1 MHLPS
6 LPGAVHLTYCTNIHA
21 GESWPEVAAS
31 LEQTIPVIKA
41 QLGLRT
47 RFGIGLRLSARA
59 AFALAEPATLQAFAA
74 QLDRLGAYVFSINAF
89 PYGPFHGQPVK
100 QQVYLPDWRDVARLD
115 YTACCAQILA
125 QLLPPGLQG
134 SISSVPGGWKA
145 ELQDEPTQA
154 PMLAHLLQ
162 AAAMLARLEQQ
173 SGRRIALALEP
184 EPGCFLETVDDSIAF
199 FTQQLWHPVQVRQ
212 LATALDCSE
221 QQAAHLLRR
230 HIGVC
235 YDVCHAA
242 VEFEDPL
249 PAMQRLLQHGI
260 VIPKIQLSCA
270 LRVARM
276 QAALVPALQRF
287 DDGVY
292 LHQVVVR
299 GVDGQLQRFAD
310 LPQALAAF
318 AAGMADGE
326 WRVHCHVPLYWQA
339 EEQGAAA
346 TRAGE
351 AENGSGITPA
361 GGVENASRARSADA
375 AVADLAST
383 AAELRATLRGLKSLA
398 LSDHLE
404 VETYTWDVLPPELKT
419 GSKAV
424 AIARELA
431 FVLKEL
437 EA

>member
-1 MHLPS
+1 MQLS
-6 LPGAVHLTYCTNIHA
+6 AKLTAATGDVHLTYCTNIHA

-31 LEQTIPVIKA
+31 LEQTIPVVKA
-41 QLGLRT
+41 ELVVPG

-59 AFALAEPATLQAFAA
+59 AFALAETATLQTFAA

-89 PYGPFHGQPVK
+89 PYGPFHGVPVK
-100 QQVYLPDWRDVARLD
+100 EQVYAPDWRDPARLD
-115 YTACCAQILA
+115 YTTCCAHILA

-134 SISSVPGGWKA
+134 SISTVPGGWKDEVA
-145 ELQDEPTQA
+145 GELALAQ
-154 PMLAHLLQ
+154 MLEQLLQ
-162 AAAMLARLEQQ
+162 AAAMLARLEQH
-173 SGRRIALALEP
+173 SGRCIALALEP
-184 EPGCFLETVDDSIAF
+184 EPCCWLETVDETITF
-199 FTQQLWHPVQVRQ
+199 FTQQLWHPAQVAR
-212 LATALDCSE
+212 LAGLLDCGSA
-221 QQAAHLLRR
+221 QAAQLLRR

-249 PAMQRLLQHGI
+249 LAMQRLLQHGI
-260 VIPKIQLSCA
+260 AIPKIQLSCA
-270 LRVARM
+270 LRIARM

-299 GVDGQLQRFAD
+299 GADGQLQRFAD

-318 AAGMADGE
+318 ATGTAEGE

-339 EEQGAAA
+339 DEQGA
-346 TRAGE
+346 G
-351 AENGSGITPA
+351 
-361 GGVENASRARSADA
+361 
-375 AVADLAST
+375 LAST

-419 GSKAV
+419 DSKAV

-437 EA
+437 ET